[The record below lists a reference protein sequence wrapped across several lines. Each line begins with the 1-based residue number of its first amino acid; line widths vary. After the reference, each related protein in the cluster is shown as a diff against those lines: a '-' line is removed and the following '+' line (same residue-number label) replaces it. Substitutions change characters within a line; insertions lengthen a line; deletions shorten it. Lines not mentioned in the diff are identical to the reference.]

1 MLARSGKVSMATKKR
16 SGEEINDRQILCGMG
31 IKLRRLTAGI
41 CLVTQLAFP
50 MAAAAQGVINAATHL
65 QVPAQIAIAN
75 ANTVPYT
82 LGALESAQSV
92 AERFGISVAEL
103 RKLNQFRT
111 FARGFD
117 NVRQGDELDVPAQ
130 VSENNLTPPPGNSS
144 GNLEQQIAS
153 TSQQIGSL
161 LAEDMNSEQAAN
173 MARGWASSQASG
185 VMTDWLSRF
194 GTARITLGVDEDF
207 SLKNSQFDFLHP
219 WYETPDN
226 LFFSQHTLHRTDER
240 TQINNGLGWR
250 HFTPTWMSGI
260 NFFFDHDLSRYHS
273 RAGIG
278 AEYWRDYLKLSS
290 NGYLRLTNWRSA
302 PELDNDYE
310 ARPANG
316 WDVRAEGWLPAW
328 PHLGGKLVYEQYYGD
343 EVALFDKDD
352 RQSNPHAITAGLN
365 YTPFPLMTFSAEQR
379 QGKQGE
385 NDTRFAVDFTWQPGS
400 AMQKQLDPNEVAARR
415 SLAGSRYDLVDRNNN
430 IVLEY
435 RKKELVRLTLTDPV
449 TGKSGEVKS
458 LVSSLQ
464 TKYALKGYNVEATA
478 LEAAG
483 GKVVTTGKD
492 ILVTLPPYRFTSTP
506 ETDNTWPIEVTAEDV
521 KGNFSNREQSMVVVQ
536 APALSQKDSSV
547 SLSTQT
553 LSADSHS
560 TATLT
565 FIAHDAAGNPV
576 IGLMLSTRH
585 EGVQD
590 ITLSDW
596 KDNGDGSYTQ
606 VLTTGAM
613 SGTLTLMP
621 QLNGVDAAKAP
632 AVVNIISVSSSR
644 THSSIKIDKDRY
656 LSGNPIEVTVELR
669 DENDK
674 PVKEQKQQL
683 NTAVSIDNVKPG
695 VTTDWKETADGVYK
709 ATYTAYTKGS
719 GLTAKLLMQ
728 NWNEDLHTAGFII
741 DANPQS
747 AKIATLSASNNGV
760 LANENAANTV
770 SVNVADEGSNPIND
784 HTVTFA
790 VLSGSATSFNNQNT
804 AKTDV
809 NGLATF
815 DLKSS
820 KQEDNTVEV
829 TLENGVK
836 QTLIVSFVGDSSTA
850 QVDLQKSKNEVVAD
864 GNDSATMTATVR
876 DAKGNL
882 LNDVKVT
889 FNVNSAAAK
898 LSQTEVNSHDGIA
911 TATLTSLKNGDYTV
925 TASVSS
931 GSQAN
936 QQVNFIGDQSTAA
949 LTLSVPSGDIT
960 VTNTAPLHMTATL
973 QDKNGNPLKDK
984 EITFSV
990 PNDVASRFSISNGG
1004 KGMTDSNGVAI
1015 ASLTGTLAGTHMI
1028 TARLANSNVSDAQ
1041 PMTFVADKDRAVV
1054 VLQTSKAEIIG
1065 NGVDETTLT
1074 ATVKDPFDN
1083 VVKNLSVVFRTSPAD
1098 TQLSLNARNTN
1109 ENGIAEVTLK
1119 GTVLGVHTAEAI
1131 LLNGN
1136 RDTKTV
1142 NIAPDASNALVT
1154 LNIPAQ
1160 QVVTNNSDSVQLT
1173 ATVKDP
1179 SNHPVA
1185 GITVNFTMP
1194 QDVAANFTLENNGI
1208 AITQA
1213 NGEAHVTLKGKK
1225 AGTHTVTATLGN
1237 NNASD
1242 AQPVTFVADKD
1253 SAVVVLQ
1260 TSKAEIIGNGVDETT
1275 LTATVKDPFDNVVID
1290 LPVTFSTNPAD
1301 TQLSQSTSNTNDS
1314 GVAEVTLKG
1323 TVLGVHTAE
1332 ATLPNGN
1339 NDTKTVNIAPDAS
1352 NAQVTLNI
1360 PAQQVVTNNSDSV
1373 QLTATVKDPS
1383 NHPVAGITV
1392 NFTMPQDVAANF
1404 TLENNGIAITQAN
1417 GEAHVT
1423 LKGKKAGTHTVTV
1436 TLSNNNTSD
1445 SQPVT
1450 FVADKTSAQVVLQIS
1465 KDEITGNGVD
1475 SATLTATVKDQ
1486 FDNEVNNLPVT
1497 FSTASSGLTLTPGE
1511 SNTNESGIAQATLAG
1526 VAFGEQTVTASLAN
1540 TGASDNKTVHFIGD
1554 TAAAKII
1561 ELTPVPDSIFAG
1573 TPQNSTGSVI
1583 TATVVDNNGFPVKG
1597 VTVNFTSRTNSAE
1610 MTNGGQAVTN
1620 EQGKATVTYTNTRS
1634 SIESGAR
1641 PDTVEASLENGS
1653 STLSTSINVNADA
1666 STAHLTLLHALF
1678 DTVSAGETTSLYI
1691 EVKDNYGNGVPQH
1704 QVTLSV
1710 SPSEGVTPS
1719 NNGIYTTNY
1728 YGNFYASF
1736 TATKAGVY
1744 QVTATLENGDS
1755 MQQTVTYVPNVANA
1769 EISLAAS
1776 KDPVIADNNDL
1787 TTLTATVADTEGN
1800 AIANTEVTFTLP
1812 EDVRANFTLS
1822 DGGKAITDTEGK
1834 AKVTLKG
1841 TKAGAHT
1848 VTASMAG
1855 GKSGQL
1861 VVNFTADTLTAQV
1874 NLNVTE
1880 DNFIAN
1886 NVGMTTLQATVTDGN
1901 GNPLANEAVTFTL
1914 PADVSASFTLGQGGS
1929 AITDIN
1935 GKAEVTLSGTKSG
1948 TYPVTVSVN
1957 NYGVSDTK
1965 QVTLIADAGT
1975 AKLTSLTSVYSFV
1988 VSTTEGAT
1996 MTASVTDA
2004 NGNPVE
2010 GIKVN
2015 FRGTSVTLSST
2026 SVETDSQGF
2035 AEILVTS
2042 TEVGLKTVSASLA
2055 DKPTEVISRLLNAS
2069 ADVNSATF
2077 TSLEIPE
2084 GQVMVAQD
2092 VAVKA
2097 HVNDQ
2102 FGNPVA
2108 HQPVTF
2114 SAEPSS
2120 QMIISQNTVSTNTQG
2135 IAEVTMTP
2143 ERNGSYMVKASL
2155 ANGASIEKQLEAI
2168 DEKLTLTAS
2177 SPLIG
2182 VNSPTGATLTA
2193 TLTSANGTPVEGQ
2206 VINFSVTP
2214 EGATLSGGKVRTNS
2228 SGQAPVVL
2236 TSNKVG
2242 TYTVTASFHNGV
2254 TIQTQTTVKVT
2265 GNSSTAHVASF
2276 IADPSTIAATNSD
2289 LSTLKATVE
2298 DGSGNLI
2305 EGLTVYFAL
2314 KSGSATLT
2322 TLTAVTDQNGIAT
2335 TSVKGAMTGSVTVS
2349 AVTTAGG
2356 MQTVDITLVAGP
2368 ADASQSVLKNN
2379 RSSLKGDY
2387 TDSAELHLV
2396 LYDISGNPIKV
2407 SEGMEFVQSGTNVP
2421 YVKISAIDY
2430 SQNINGDYKAT
2441 VTGGGEGI
2449 ATLIPVLN
2457 GVHQAGLSTTIQFTR
2472 AEDKIMSGTV
2482 LVNGANLPTTTFPSQ
2497 GFTGAYYQLN
2507 NDNFAPGKTAADYEF
2522 SSSGSWV
2529 DVDATGKVTFKNV
2542 GSKWERIT
2550 ATPKTGGPS
2559 YIYEIRVKSWWVN
2572 AGDAFMIYSLA
2583 ENFCSSNGYT
2593 LPLGDH
2599 LNHSR
2604 SRGIGSL
2611 YSEWG
2616 DMGHYTTEAGFQS
2629 NMYWSSSPA
2638 NSSEQYVISLATGEQ
2653 SVYEKLGF
2661 AHATCYKNL

>member
-1 MLARSGKVSMATKKR
+1 MATKKR

-41 CLVTQLAFP
+41 CLITQLVFP
-50 MAAAAQGVINAATHL
+50 MAAAAQGVVNAAT
-65 QVPAQIAIAN
+65 QQPVPAQIAIAN

-185 VMTDWLSRF
+185 AMTDWLSRF

-400 AMQKQLDPNEVAARR
+400 AMQKQLDPNEVDARR
-415 SLAGSRYDLVDRNNN
+415 SLAGSRFDLVDRNNN

-492 ILVTLPPYRFTSTP
+492 ILVTLPAYRFTSTP

-536 APALSQKDSSV
+536 APTLSQKDSSV
-547 SLSTQT
+547 SLSSQT

-576 IGLMLSTRH
+576 IGLVLSTRH

-606 VLTTGAM
+606 ILTTGAM

-695 VTTDWKETADGVYK
+695 ITTDWKETADGVYK

-936 QQVNFIGDQSTAA
+936 QQVIFIGDQSTAA

-990 PNDVASRFSISNGG
+990 PNDVASRFSISNSG
-1004 KGMTDSNGVAI
+1004 KGMTDSNGTAI

-1028 TARLANSNVSDAQ
+1028 TARLANSNVSDTQ

-1136 RDTKTV
+1136 RDTKIV
-1142 NIAPDASNALVT
+1142 NIAPDASNAQVT

-1275 LTATVKDPFDNVVID
+1275 LTATVKDPFDNAVKD
-1290 LPVTFSTNPAD
+1290 LQVTFSTNPAD
-1301 TQLSQSTSNTNDS
+1301 TQLSQSKSNTNDS
-1314 GVAEVTLKG
+1314 GVAEVTFKG

-1339 NDTKTVNIAPDAS
+1339 NDTKIVNIAPDAS

-1423 LKGKKAGTHTVTV
+1423 LKGKKAGTHTVTA

-1450 FVADKTSAQVVLQIS
+1450 FVADKTSALVVLQIS
-1465 KDEITGNGVD
+1465 KNEITGNGVD

-1540 TGASDNKTVHFIGD
+1540 NGASDNKTVHFIGD

-1561 ELTPVPDSIFAG
+1561 ELTPVPDSIIAG
-1573 TPQNSTGSVI
+1573 TPQNSSGSVI

-1597 VTVNFTSRTNSAE
+1597 VTVNFTSNAATAE

-1666 STAHLTLLHALF
+1666 STAHLTLLQALF
-1678 DTVSAGETTSLYI
+1678 DTVSAGDTTNLYI
-1691 EVKDNYGNGVPQH
+1691 EVKDNYGNGVPQ
-1704 QVTLSV
+1704 QEVTLSV

-1719 NNGIYTTNY
+1719 NNAIYTTNHD
-1728 YGNFYASF
+1728 GNFYASF

-1776 KDPVIADNNDL
+1776 KDPVIANNNDL

-1800 AIANTEVTFTLP
+1800 AIANSEVTFTLP
-1812 EDVRANFTLS
+1812 EDVRANFTLG
-1822 DGGKAITDTEGK
+1822 DGGKVVTDTEGK

-1855 GKSGQL
+1855 GKSEQL
-1861 VVNFTADTLTAQV
+1861 VVNFIADTLTAQV

-1886 NVGMTTLQATVTDGN
+1886 NVGMTRLQATVTDGN

-1975 AKLTSLTSVYSFV
+1975 AKLASLTSVYSFV

-2026 SVETDSQGF
+2026 SVETDDRGF

-2055 DKPTEVISRLLNAS
+2055 DKPTEVISRLLNAK
-2069 ADVNSATF
+2069 ADINSATI

-2102 FGNPVA
+2102 FGNPILNES
-2108 HQPVTF
+2108 VTF
-2114 SAEPSS
+2114 SAEPPEH
-2120 QMIISQNTVSTNTQG
+2120 MTISQNIVSTDTHG

-2155 ANGASIEKQLEAI
+2155 ANGSSYEKDLVVI
-2168 DEKLTLTAS
+2168 DQKLTLSAS

-2254 TIQTQTTVKVT
+2254 TIQTQTIVKVT

-2322 TLTAVTDQNGIAT
+2322 SLTAVTDQNGIAT
-2335 TSVKGAMTGSVTVS
+2335 TSVRGAITGSVTVS

-2379 RSSLKGDY
+2379 RSSLKGDF

-2396 LYDISGNPIKV
+2396 LHDISGNPIKV
-2407 SEGMEFVQSGTNVP
+2407 SEGLEFVQSGTNAP
-2421 YVKISAIDY
+2421 YVQVSAIDY
-2430 SQNINGDYKAT
+2430 SKNFSGEYKAT

-2522 SSSGSWV
+2522 SSSASWV

-2616 DMGHYTTEAGFQS
+2616 DMGHYTTEAGFHS

-2638 NSSEQYVISLATGEQ
+2638 NSNEQYVVSLATGDQ
-2653 SVYEKLGF
+2653 SVFEKLGF
-2661 AHATCYKNL
+2661 AYATCYKNL